1 MQSHNHRPTQLQTNW
16 HGGGIWHMLKSHL
29 ETLYSNIIYNFDQI
43 LFEIEA
49 VNKQMNVS
57 VK

>member
-1 MQSHNHRPTQLQTNW
+1 
-16 HGGGIWHMLKSHL
+16 MLKSRL
-29 ETLYSNIIYNFDQI
+29 EILYSNIIYNFDQI
-43 LFEIEA
+43 LFKIEA